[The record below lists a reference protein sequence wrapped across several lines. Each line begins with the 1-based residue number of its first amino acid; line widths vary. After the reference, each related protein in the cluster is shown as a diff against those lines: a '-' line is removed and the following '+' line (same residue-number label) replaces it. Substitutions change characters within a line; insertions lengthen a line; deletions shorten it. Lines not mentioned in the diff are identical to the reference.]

1 MAALPPPVNAT
12 RRSSAAVLL
21 CAFLAAHAA
30 PFAQSVAAQNPAP
43 SSAAPATGPRR
54 IISLIPATTEMLFA
68 MGAADRLAGVGTYD
82 KFPPEV
88 ERLPRVGGL
97 LDPSVE
103 RILSLKPD
111 LVIVY
116 DTQTEL
122 KDQLARAGIPIFRYA
137 HRGLPDITETMR
149 ALGARVGTAS
159 AADAAASRIERQLAA
174 IKSRVARHPRPRTL
188 LVLGR
193 EPGALRRIDASGG
206 YGFLHDVLEIAGG
219 TDVLADLKRQSVP
232 LSTESI
238 LARAPEAIIEL
249 HYGSSLQTNR
259 LEAEHLVWN
268 ALPSVPAVRNNRV
281 YLLVGDE
288 FVVPGPRIVLAAER
302 FARVLHP

>member
-1 MAALPPPVNAT
+1 MSGT
-12 RRSSAAVLL
+12 RRAAATVLV
-21 CAFLAAHAA
+21 CACVVAMHAA
-30 PFAQSVAAQNPAP
+30 PFAQPAAAQSRQSSPAARTV
-43 SSAAPATGPRR
+43 SPRR

-68 MGAADRLAGVGTYD
+68 IGAADRLAGVGTYD
-82 KFPPEV
+82 RFPPEV

-116 DTQTEL
+116 DTQAEL
-122 KDQLARAGIPIFRYA
+122 KGQLERAGIPIFRYV
-137 HRGLPDITETMR
+137 HRGLADITETMR
-149 ALGARVGTAS
+149 ALGVRVGAAS
-159 AADAAASRIERQLAA
+159 AADAAASRIEQQLAA
-174 IKSRVARHPRPRTL
+174 IKARVARRPRLKTL
-188 LVLGR
+188 LVFGR
-193 EPGALRRIDASGG
+193 EPGSLRRIEASGG

-219 TDVLADLKRQSVP
+219 TDVLADLKRQSVQ

-249 HYGSSLQTNR
+249 HYGSSLRTDR
-259 LEAEHLVWN
+259 LDAEHLVWN
-268 ALPSVPAVRNNRV
+268 ALPSVPAVKNNRV
-281 YLLVGDE
+281 HLLVGDE

-302 FARVLHP
+302 FARALHPDAYAR